1 MNNVADHVSVEASL
15 VNTLDPRRCQ
25 FSFADGRRCRSQRWE
40 AHPALCLAHAR
51 EQDSASPSDWQPP
64 KTGPYLQPA
73 RKKTAPHS
81 EPAEM
86 IDLAPLSGE
95 FRTATDVNR
104 ALGKIFLLLAQNR
117 IPRRNAV
124 ALGYLAQLLLQTLPD
139 VREELTDCL
148 GDEAWDETLKS
159 ALGEAQTEDGAEHK
173 TEAEENETEDET
185 QDDQEE
191 STGCWRYLQP
201 GFGQKSSRASAAAA
215 SQPDSVSPI
224 DEPKTVIAQTEPVP
238 LPAPVVAAPAHA
250 EAAHTDAG
258 CTCSPPRTT
267 ATKVLEANQ
276 TPAEIAAEPEPESLV
291 PKPPEPYNYWREL
304 ERRERAVLAARV
316 MK

>member
-1 MNNVADHVSVEASL
+1 MNNVADHVSSETSPVA
-15 VNTLDPRRCQ
+15 TLDPERCQ
-25 FSFADGRRCRSQRWE
+25 FSFADGRRCRSQRCQ
-40 AHPALCLAHAR
+40 AHPALCTAHAR
-51 EQDSASPSDWQPP
+51 AHIQPQDLA
-64 KTGPYLQPA
+64 T
-73 RKKTAPHS
+73 
-81 EPAEM
+81 
-86 IDLAPLSGE
+86 DLAPLSGE
-95 FRTATDVNR
+95 FRTATDVNH
-104 ALGKIFLLLAQNR
+104 ALGKLFCLLAQNR